1 VGGLHILHGWRDIEP
16 DAQGASVAL
25 GNFDGVHRGHRQV
38 IAVAAK
44 AAAKLKAPLAVI
56 SFEPHPRRWFV
67 PDGEPF
73 RLMNTDQLARVL
85 ERLGVDR
92 LHVLPFDAEM
102 AELSDEAFARDVLGR
117 ALGARHVSAGF
128 DVTFG
133 AGRTG
138 SPERLQSFGERF
150 GFGVTIAPPIR
161 DEGGGKDGG
170 GRDGGGGKCSSS
182 AIRAALRA
190 GRPEHAARLLGRPF
204 AVEGVVVH
212 GNQLGRTIGF
222 PTANIML
229 EDYVRPA
236 AGIYATRTRLADGRE
251 VPGVGYF
258 GRRPTVN
265 GVDEKLEVNLFDFDE
280 DLYGQTLEVDLIA
293 LIRADEKFDSLDAM
307 VVQMKK
313 DCAAARAMLMPEI

>member
-1 VGGLHILHGWRDIEP
+1 MRRPEVSGLHILHGWRNVDPE
-16 DAQGASVAL
+16 ARGASVAL

-38 IAVAAK
+38 IAAAAK
-44 AAAKLKAPLAVI
+44 AAAALRAPLAVI
-56 SFEPHPRRWFV
+56 SFEPHPRRWFN
-67 PDGEPF
+67 PADEPF
-73 RLMNTDQLARVL
+73 RLMNTDQLGRVL
-85 ERLGVDR
+85 ESLGVDR

-102 AELSDEAFARDVLGR
+102 AKLSDEAFARDVLWVG
-117 ALGARHVSAGF
+117 LGVRHVCAGF

-138 SPERLQSFGERF
+138 SPERLQTFGDRF

-161 DEGGGKDGG
+161 DAD
-170 GRDGGGGKCSSS
+170 GGKCSSS
-182 AIRAALRA
+182 AVREALRA
-190 GRPEHAARLLGRPF
+190 GRPEQAARLLGRPF

-280 DLYGQTLEVDLIA
+280 DLYGQTLEVDLLK
-293 LIRADEKFDSLDAM
+293 LIRGDEKFDTLEAM
-307 VVQMKK
+307 VEQMKM
-313 DCAAARAMLMPEI
+313 DCAAARALLIPEIC